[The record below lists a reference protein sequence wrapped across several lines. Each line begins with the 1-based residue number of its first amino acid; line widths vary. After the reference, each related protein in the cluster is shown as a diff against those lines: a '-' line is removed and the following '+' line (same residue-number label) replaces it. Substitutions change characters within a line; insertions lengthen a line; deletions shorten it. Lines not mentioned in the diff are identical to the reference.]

1 MRSAPLAIALVLAPA
16 ATHAQTSV
24 APPAMQRWAPSLAR
38 DTDRVLFGDV
48 WVRPQL
54 KPRDRS
60 LVTVTALVTLGR
72 TAQLEGHLAR
82 ALDNG
87 VTPSEVSGLVTH
99 LAWYGGWPAA
109 VSALEVVDKVMRS
122 RGIAPQAARAT
133 GNPAPVPTSDAD
145 RANGVTERIEPV
157 APKLAELTNEALF
170 ADVWRRP
177 DLTARDRSLIT
188 IASLVAGGDAH
199 QLPFHVTRGLENGLT
214 RDEIAEA
221 MTHLAFYAGWPKA
234 MAAVSVLAKSEAGA
248 VASRVPLVVT
258 PPGRAPTAGPASRFT
273 GRVEVTSPFEGGGGS
288 RLGGATVSF
297 EPGARTNW
305 HSHPLGQ
312 LLIVTRGEG
321 RLQVDGGEVRT
332 IRSGDTVWTAPGVR
346 HWHGAAPG
354 TAMTHVAVTEGAD
367 GRDVEWMEPVTERTY
382 RATPR

>member
-1 MRSAPLAIALVLAPA
+1 MRSAPLAIALALTPV

-72 TAQLEGHLAR
+72 TAQLEGHLGR

-109 VSALEVVDKVMRS
+109 VSALEVVEKVMRS
-122 RGIAPQAARAT
+122 RGIGPEAARMA
-133 GNPAPVPTSDAD
+133 GAPAPVPTSDAD
-145 RANGVTERIEPV
+145 RAKGVVERIGPT
-157 APKLAELTNEALF
+157 APTLAKLTNETLF

-177 DLTARDRSLIT
+177 DLTTRDRSLIT
-188 IASLVAGGDAH
+188 IASLAAGGDAD
-199 QLPFHVTRGLENGLT
+199 QLKFHVTRGIENGLT

-234 MAAVSVLAKSEAGA
+234 MAAVAVLAESEAGA
-248 VASRVPLVVT
+248 VASSVPLVVT
-258 PPGRAPTAGPASRFT
+258 PPGQAPAAGPASRFV
-273 GRVEVTSPFEGGGGS
+273 GRVAVTSPFAGSGGS

-297 EPGARTNW
+297 APGARTNW

-321 RLQVDGGEVRT
+321 RVQVDGGEVRT

-346 HWHGAAPG
+346 HWHGAAPA
-354 TAMTHVAVTEGAD
+354 TAMTHVALAERAD
-367 GRDVEWMEPVTERTY
+367 GRDVKWMEPVTERTY
-382 RATPR
+382 GVSPQ